1 MLGSHLSAG
10 AVGWEAAVGASSIRH
25 GHWHP
30 CTYTGEGGR
39 ARCVGEEQLPQLP
52 WLQSEPS
59 GFNMPELAESPRQ
72 SWG

>member
-1 MLGSHLSAG
+1 M
-10 AVGWEAAVGASSIRH
+10 
-25 GHWHP
+25 
-30 CTYTGEGGR
+30 
-39 ARCVGEEQLPQLP
+39 GEEQPPQLH